1 MATRKPAPPA
11 APPDDRATALW
22 VPIDSVKLDP
32 HNARER
38 TPRNLAAITK
48 SLDRFGQRKPL
59 VLGADGVVY
68 AGNGTLQAARA
79 LGWSEIWVS
88 PTRLSGAEARAYAI
102 ADNRSG
108 DLSQFDEI
116 ELSLQVGNL
125 DADLLDVIGFD
136 LAEIQEL
143 LPKSEE
149 TAPTAADGS
158 TPARKSSHRQGLDG
172 GARQGRIVLRLMIA
186 CDTVELFERALVA
199 TGLVNREQ
207 ATQLVARSYLEGK
220 GDLT

>member
-1 MATRKPAPPA
+1 MPSRKTPTPPPAPP
-11 APPDDRATALW
+11 DNRATAMW
-22 VPIDSVKLDP
+22 VPIDSVTPDP

-38 TPRNLAAITK
+38 TPRNLAVIMK

-68 AGNGTLQAARA
+68 AGNGTLQAALA

-88 PTRLSGAEARAYAI
+88 PTQLSGAEARAYAI

-108 DLSQFDEI
+108 DLSQFDEV

-125 DADLLDVIGFD
+125 DAGLLDVIGFD
-136 LAEIQEL
+136 LAEISEL
-143 LPKSEE
+143 LPKAEAA
-149 TAPTAADGS
+149 APPAPDG
-158 TPARKSSHRQGLDG
+158 TPRKSSHRQGLDG

-186 CDTVELFERALVA
+186 CDTVELFERALQE
-199 TGLVNREQ
+199 TKLVNREHAAQ
-207 ATQLVARSYLEGK
+207 AVARGYLESK
-220 GDLT
+220 GVLG